1 MKVNEWLGFF
11 KKHRGK
17 KLFSLSDISSLVDE
31 NRASLSVQL
40 TRLVRSGL
48 LVHPVRGWYENPF
61 HPPSK
66 EETAMVIRYPSFLSM
81 EYALSRHGILS
92 QNVFTLTLVTR
103 KLPYNYRTEH
113 CVYEYHQ
120 IRKELFRGYMQEGSI
135 LVAEPEKA
143 LLDLIYIRAVHS
155 KEMDVS
161 SLRSL
166 VDDMYMDELDLKK
179 LNRYAESFGGRTSD
193 ILSVLEIG

>member
-103 KLPYNYRTEH
+103 KLPYTFRSEN

-120 IRKELFRGYMQEGSI
+120 IRKDLFRGYRQEGNCM
-135 LVAEPEKA
+135 VAEPEKA
-143 LLDLIYIRAVHS
+143 LLDLIYRRAVHS
-155 KEMDVS
+155 KVMNLN

-166 VDDMYMDELDLKK
+166 LDDMDMAEIDVKK
-179 LNRYAESFGGRTSD
+179 LHKYAEAFGRRTRD
-193 ILSVLEIG
+193 ILSDLEI